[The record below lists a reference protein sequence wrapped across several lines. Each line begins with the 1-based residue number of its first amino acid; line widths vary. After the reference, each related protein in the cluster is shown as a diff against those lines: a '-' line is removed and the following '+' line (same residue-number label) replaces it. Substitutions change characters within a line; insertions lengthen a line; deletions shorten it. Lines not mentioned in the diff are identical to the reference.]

1 MKKTSF
7 FSLLFSTLFL
17 LSVPLSLAQDNIV
30 TGNSSSETRVYNS
43 VGDDGQTFTHIETT
57 VNGQTKTIDSKNQGE
72 IDVRNENG
80 KVTINKS
87 PNVTVTITENESAT
101 STPTMIPKE
110 IEIHKISFLSEIEK
124 DLRSFFGRISSI
136 FKD

>member
-1 MKKTSF
+1 MKKAGF
-7 FSLLFSTLFL
+7 FSLLFLALFL
-17 LSVPLSLAQDNIV
+17 FLAPRLFAQDNIV
-30 TGNSSSETRVYNS
+30 TGNATSETRVYNS

-87 PNVTVTITENESAT
+87 PNVTVTITENES
-101 STPTMIPKE
+101 STPTPTINEEHELKTPSLVTVMIKG
-110 IEIHKISFLSEIEK
+110 IE
-124 DLRSFFGRISSI
+124 DFFKRFFHG
-136 FKD
+136 F